1 MNFKEII
8 ANDFEKNKC
17 WYFTLFIAPLIFFFY
32 EFSNMS
38 FTQDELR
45 RHSSYIVDPQWL
57 SQGRFGMYFLTWL
70 YSNNPVFPYV
80 GTFLSLVVT
89 SIFVRLFFELVCY
102 ELNYKILVL
111 LLFVS
116 CPFSYYIYSFT
127 TVSFAI
133 GIIYLL
139 SFFSVYFIFV
149 KEKNLLVSIILLSL
163 SISIYQSAI
172 TVYLLMF
179 IISIL
184 FRYEVNRNFEY
195 VVSKIGICVLSVF
208 LSLVFYFVFHKI
220 ITQFIS
226 GNEHGYINSFVD
238 FNFNLQYISSLFIN
252 FTDRVIKFLS
262 GSDTVLPQKNPF
274 QFISFVL
281 VFLISIFQIKSRG
294 LLTTF
299 LIVLIFFIPFMLE
312 LISKNPL
319 PARSYIAIPLLCTF
333 VFYWLLTRVNNIVFS
348 NLILLAFVMN
358 LIINLINLTKFSF
371 YENNSWDRDKRFASE
386 IVNQILNLDGIEHVI
401 NSNNGKIPL
410 HSVGFYQERNDMAFN
425 KTFENIGRG
434 FFAWGDNELQNSS
447 NLFNSLG
454 WSEFSFAYPV
464 DVAPY
469 VNEIRSLPRWPEP
482 GSIKIVGDFVVIKLS
497 DYSENQILTVCNYSN
512 SESCL
517 VSYNPQSIKFD
528 IRFDDTIVQGRSIL
542 YELNFGNI
550 GLIRNSQINISND
563 EYLISS
569 HIGDSYILFPEL
581 KVDRDVIIF
590 LDVEYTSEQTLTF
603 YFKDS
608 KYGHYSESNV
618 LRFHPFNGRKRIY
631 VKVPAWLVKNELR
644 IDFLDSQ
651 EIFKLHKL
659 SIYY

>member
-184 FRYEVNRNFEY
+184 FRYEVNRN
-195 VVSKIGICVLSVF
+195 
-208 LSLVFYFVFHKI
+208 
-220 ITQFIS
+220 
-226 GNEHGYINSFVD
+226 
-238 FNFNLQYISSLFIN
+238 
-252 FTDRVIKFLS
+252 
-262 GSDTVLPQKNPF
+262 
-274 QFISFVL
+274 
-281 VFLISIFQIKSRG
+281 
-294 LLTTF
+294 
-299 LIVLIFFIPFMLE
+299 
-312 LISKNPL
+312 
-319 PARSYIAIPLLCTF
+319 
-333 VFYWLLTRVNNIVFS
+333 
-348 NLILLAFVMN
+348 
-358 LIINLINLTKFSF
+358 
-371 YENNSWDRDKRFASE
+371 
-386 IVNQILNLDGIEHVI
+386 
-401 NSNNGKIPL
+401 
-410 HSVGFYQERNDMAFN
+410 
-425 KTFENIGRG
+425 
-434 FFAWGDNELQNSS
+434 
-447 NLFNSLG
+447 
-454 WSEFSFAYPV
+454 
-464 DVAPY
+464 
-469 VNEIRSLPRWPEP
+469 
-482 GSIKIVGDFVVIKLS
+482 
-497 DYSENQILTVCNYSN
+497 
-512 SESCL
+512 
-517 VSYNPQSIKFD
+517 
-528 IRFDDTIVQGRSIL
+528 
-542 YELNFGNI
+542 
-550 GLIRNSQINISND
+550 
-563 EYLISS
+563 
-569 HIGDSYILFPEL
+569 
-581 KVDRDVIIF
+581 
-590 LDVEYTSEQTLTF
+590 
-603 YFKDS
+603 
-608 KYGHYSESNV
+608 
-618 LRFHPFNGRKRIY
+618 
-631 VKVPAWLVKNELR
+631 
-644 IDFLDSQ
+644 
-651 EIFKLHKL
+651 
-659 SIYY
+659 